1 MDRRAKD
8 RSQNVL
14 NNSSFLD
21 VMSNTVG
28 ALAFLLLLV
37 VLVTVTLKLNYF
49 DLEIKTENLP
59 DAFVGEPYNVVLAGV
74 GGNEPYTWSQAEGE
88 FPEGLEFIVV
98 SETVL
103 DQYNQQHTTI
113 SGKLHGVPQ
122 KVTKEP
128 IKLTFTLDDTPVV
141 VDEKTGE
148 RIDKTPTTKT
158 FNLNVI
164 ERPEP
169 FIPEPLKIQTDKLP
183 TAIVNAPYVI
193 ALSATGGFFP
203 YRWEK
208 EGDLPQGPI
217 LDVKGRISGTPS
229 KKGKGSI
236 VLKVTDAKGTVVTSR
251 PISWQAIVHK
261 DEKDILDGVI
271 KKLAVTTFKIPDAVE
286 GDEYDLTLAAKG
298 GIPPYQWSVMP
309 SELPPGLEFDNT
321 NGRVHGIPKKA
332 VEKALFTV
340 KVSYADSFSGKK
352 GEAKKEFAIVVKS
365 PPFKADPLTLF

>member
-1 MDRRAKD
+1 MARRARDK
-8 RSQNVL
+8 SQNIL

-28 ALAFLLLLV
+28 ALAFMLLLV

-59 DAFVGEPYNVVLAGV
+59 DASVGESYNVVLAGV
-74 GGNEPYTWSQAEGE
+74 GGNEPYTWSLAKGKL
-88 FPEGLEFIVV
+88 PEGLDFIVV

-122 KVTKEP
+122 KATEKSV
-128 IKLTFTLDDTPVV
+128 KLTFTLDDTPVV
-141 VDEKTGE
+141 VDEETGE

-164 ERPEP
+164 KRPEP

-183 TAIVNAPYVI
+183 TAIVSVPYVI
-193 ALSATGGFFP
+193 ALSATGGFPP
-203 YRWEK
+203 YRWK
-208 EGDLPQGPI
+208 REGDFIPGPI
-217 LDVKGRISGTPS
+217 LDIKGRISGIPS
-229 KKGKGSI
+229 KKGSGSI
-236 VLKVTDAKGTVVTSR
+236 ILKVTDAKDTVATSR
-251 PISWQAIVHK
+251 PITWKAIVHK
-261 DEKDILDGVI
+261 DEKDIIDGVI
-271 KKLAVTTFKIPDAVE
+271 KKLKVTTFKVPDAVE
-286 GDEYDLTLAAKG
+286 GEEYDLTFAAEG
-298 GIPPYQWSVMP
+298 GIPPYKWKILT
-309 SELPPGLEFDNT
+309 SELPPGLDFDND
-321 NGRVHGIPKKA
+321 NGRVYGIPEKA

-365 PPFKADPLTLF
+365 PPVKADPLTLF